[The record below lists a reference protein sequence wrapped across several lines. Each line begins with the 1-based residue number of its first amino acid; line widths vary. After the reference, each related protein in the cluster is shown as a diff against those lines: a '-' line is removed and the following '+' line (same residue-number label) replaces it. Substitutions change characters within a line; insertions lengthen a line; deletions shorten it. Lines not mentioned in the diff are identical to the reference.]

1 MVYISY
7 FENLEK
13 HILGPY
19 LTISPNGQ
27 GAAIGDTWTQYEVQ
41 TPSGEFYNI
50 AVPHQYHSIQSFRY

>member
-19 LTISPNGQ
+19 LTINPNGQ

-41 TPSGEFYNI
+41 TPSGEFCNI
-50 AVPHQYHSIQSFRY
+50 TVPHQYHSIQAFR